1 MVSSRTIGSL
11 ALIVLAGC
19 TPAGDSTPAGDRTP
33 ASDTDPLSATC
44 EDAIECD
51 RLVLG
56 SQDELADAPLCRSIN
71 GDFRLQYNGGDLTRI
86 HDIGDTFRC
95 LTHVTDEVT
104 ITSTNLT
111 DLDGLSTLESVDL
124 QLDVWGNA
132 LMTSVELESLEF
144 VGAGLQIMG
153 NDALTHASFPVLT
166 TVNDTETEGLGEAL
180 LEVEMNEQLT
190 SLDFPAL
197 TEVWVLSVEQNDAIT
212 DLSGLQSIETAFRL
226 TITSNPSLCTS
237 VVDEF
242 LEGVSTSDVEYNYGN
257 NGC

>member
-1 MVSSRTIGSL
+1 MRKLLYLSLSLCLFSCEETSDPSS
-11 ALIVLAGC
+11 
-19 TPAGDSTPAGDRTP
+19 
-33 ASDTDPLSATC
+33 ASC

-51 RLVLG
+51 QLVLG

-71 GDFRLQYNGGDLTRI
+71 GVFRLQYNGGDLTRI

-95 LTHVTDEVT
+95 LTHVTDDVT
-104 ITSTNLT
+104 ITSTDLT

-166 TVNDTETEGLGEAL
+166 TVYDTELEGLGDGWDAL

-212 DLSGLQSIETAFRL
+212 DLSGLQSIETAFR
-226 TITSNPSLCTS
+226 INFTSNASLCTS
-237 VVDEF
+237 
-242 LEGVSTSDVEYNYGN
+242 LERQRAAASWARRSL
-257 NGC
+257 